1 VDWAVAIVDKN
12 SATAAAVASAVMLGI
27 VAVMRALFGRRAE
40 VHKRGVRIREG
51 AAARRS
57 ARRATRSSQVSH
69 GCARGEAL
77 SFAGIPVHL
86 RDETKHFKVLG
97 TTGTGKSTAI
107 GELLA
112 KALER
117 GDRAVFA
124 DPDGGYR
131 TRFFDRYRGDVVLNP
146 FEPCSHKWDP
156 FAEIH
161 DAYDIEQLAGSL
173 IPDTPDRAAGEWR
186 AYARTLLGAALR
198 SCCRSKRTDCA
209 ELWRLMSE
217 ASPEELRHALAG
229 TPAQRFID
237 PENARMFGSIRS
249 VAVSA
254 LAALEHVAGQRAV
267 SFSVS
272 RWVRRPSA
280 GSLFIPYRAGQ
291 IQALKSIIATW
302 MRLAIFAA
310 MQGEEGVD
318 QRLWFVIDELD
329 ALGTIDGLK
338 DALARLRKFGGR
350 CCLGFQSAAQ
360 VSSTY
365 AADANTIVENCGN
378 TLILRCSASE
388 HGGTSQFASR
398 LIGEREVL
406 RRQIARGSDREGL
419 FARRGA
425 RRSENTSEQRVT
437 EAAVM
442 PSEIEGLPDFCGYLK
457 VASASEWLKVSFERS
472 RSPERSG
479 MHGQLRLE
487 RKYQRPFQ

>member
-1 VDWAVAIVDKN
+1 VDWLVAIFDKDSAPVAPIAVAIVI
-12 SATAAAVASAVMLGI
+12 GI
-27 VAVMRALFGRRAE
+27 VVFARVVGGRPAE
-40 VHKRGVRIREG
+40 VHKRGVRVRE
-51 AAARRS
+51 ATAARRG
-57 ARRATRSSQVSH
+57 ARRATRWPRA
-69 GCARGEAL
+69 GARTGQL
-77 SFAGIPVHL
+77 SFAGIPVRL

-112 KALER
+112 GALER

-131 TRFFDRYRGDVVLNP
+131 ARFFDRYRGDVVLNP
-146 FEPCSHKWDP
+146 FEPCSLKWDP

-161 DAYDIEQLAGSL
+161 NAYDIEQLAGSL
-173 IPDTPDRAAGEWR
+173 IPDTHDRAAGEWR
-186 AYARTLLGAALR
+186 GYARTFLAAVLR
-198 SCCRSKRTDCA
+198 SCRSTNRAECA
-209 ELWRLMSE
+209 QLWRLMSE
-217 ASPEELRHALAG
+217 ASPEELRPVVAG
-229 TPAQRFID
+229 TPAQPFLD

-254 LAALEHVAGQRAV
+254 LAALEHVAGQRAAP
-267 SFSVS
+267 FSVS
-272 RWVRRPSA
+272 RWIRGTSA

-291 IQALKSIIATW
+291 IQALKSMIATW

-310 MQGEEGVD
+310 MHGEEGAD
-318 QRLWFVIDELD
+318 QHLWFVIDELD

-350 CCLGFQSAAQ
+350 CCLGFQSIAQ
-360 VSSTY
+360 VSNTY
-365 AADANTIVENCGN
+365 GGDAHTVVENCSN

-406 RRQIARGSDREGL
+406 RRQISRGSDREGL

-425 RRSENTSEQRVT
+425 RRSKNTSEQRVT

-457 VASASEWLKVSFERS
+457 AASASEWLKVSFERS
-472 RSPERSG
+472 QSPDRRA
-479 MHGQLRLE
+479 MHGRLRLE
-487 RKYQRPFQ
+487 SKHQRPVR

>member
-1 VDWAVAIVDKN
+1 VDWLVALFDKDAAPAVPI
-12 SATAAAVASAVMLGI
+12 AAAFVIGI
-27 VAVMRALFGRRAE
+27 VVFVRVLSGRPAE
-40 VHKRGVRIREG
+40 VHKRGVRVREC
-51 AAARRS
+51 AAARHGGRQGMRWP
-57 ARRATRSSQVSH
+57 RRGTQAEQ
-69 GCARGEAL
+69 L
-77 SFAGIPVHL
+77 LFAGIPVRL
-86 RDETKHFKVLG
+86 RDEAKHFKVLG
-97 TTGTGKSTAI
+97 STGTGKSTAI

-131 TRFFDRYRGDVVLNP
+131 ARFFDRYRGDVVLNP
-146 FEPCSHKWDP
+146 FEPCSLKWDP
-156 FAEIH
+156 FAEIRSV
-161 DAYDIEQLAGSL
+161 YDIEQLAGSL
-173 IPDTPDRAAGEWR
+173 IPDTHDRAAGEWR
-186 AYARTLLGAALR
+186 AYARTLLGAVLR
-198 SCCRSKRTDCA
+198 GCRTSNRADCA

-217 ASPEELRHALAG
+217 ASPDELRPVVAG
-229 TPAQRFID
+229 TPAQPFLD
-237 PENARMFGSIRS
+237 ADNARMFGSIRS

-254 LAALEHVAGQRAV
+254 LAALEHVARQRAAP
-267 SFSVS
+267 FAVS
-272 RWVRRPSA
+272 RWIEGTSA

-291 IQALKSIIATW
+291 IQALKSVIATW

-310 MQGEEGVD
+310 MHGREGAD

-329 ALGTIDGLK
+329 ALGAIDGLK

-350 CCLGFQSAAQ
+350 CCLGFQSIAQ
-360 VSSTY
+360 VSNTY
-365 AADANTIVENCGN
+365 GGDAQTIVENCGN

-406 RRQIARGSDREGL
+406 RRQISRGSDRDGL
-419 FARRGA
+419 FASRGA
-425 RRSENTSEQRVT
+425 RRSKNTSEQRVT

-472 RSPERSG
+472 RSPDRSG
-479 MHGQLRLE
+479 MHGRLRPE
-487 RKYQRPFQ
+487 SKHQRPVQ

>member
-1 VDWAVAIVDKN
+1 MDWASAMFDKD
-12 SATAAAVASAVMLGI
+12 AAPIAAAIALGVVACVRMLS
-27 VAVMRALFGRRAE
+27 GRPAE

-51 AAARRS
+51 AAARRR
-57 ARRATRSSQVSH
+57 ARRASR
-69 GCARGEAL
+69 GPRAGARLEPL
-77 SFAGIPVHL
+77 SFAAIPVRL

-112 KALER
+112 GALER

-131 TRFFDRYRGDVVLNP
+131 ARFFDRYRGDVVLNP
-146 FEPCSHKWDP
+146 FEPCSLKWDP
-156 FAEIH
+156 FAEIRN
-161 DAYDIEQLAGSL
+161 AYDVEQLAGSL
-173 IPDTPDRAAGEWR
+173 IPDTHDRTAGEWR
-186 AYARTLLGAALR
+186 GYARTLLGAVLR
-198 SCCRSKRTDCA
+198 SCRRSNRADCA
-209 ELWRLMSE
+209 ELWRLISE
-217 ASPEELRHALAG
+217 ASPEELRPVVAG
-229 TPAQRFID
+229 TPAQPFLD

-254 LAALEHVAGQRAV
+254 LAALEHVARQRAAP
-267 SFSVS
+267 FSVS
-272 RWVRRPSA
+272 GWIRGRAA

-310 MQGEEGVD
+310 MHGEEGAD
-318 QRLWFVIDELD
+318 QRLWFVVDELD

-365 AADANTIVENCGN
+365 AGDAQTIVENCGN
-378 TLILRCSASE
+378 TLILRCSSSE
-388 HGGTSQFASR
+388 QGGTSQFASR
-398 LIGEREVL
+398 LIGEREVS
-406 RRQIARGSDREGL
+406 RRQISRGSDREGL
-419 FARRGA
+419 FARQGA
-425 RRSENTSEQRVT
+425 RRSKNTSEQRVT
-437 EAAVM
+437 ETAVM

-457 VASASEWLKVSFERS
+457 LASASEWLKVSFERS
-472 RSPERSG
+472 RSSDRSG

-487 RKYQRPFQ
+487 RNYQRPFR

>member
-1 VDWAVAIVDKN
+1 MDWIVTIFDKA
-12 SATAAAVASAVMLGI
+12 SAPVVLVAAAIALGI
-27 VAVMRALFGRRAE
+27 VVFVRALLGRPAE

-51 AAARRS
+51 AATRYS
-57 ARRATRSSQVSH
+57 AWRAIGSSQWSH
-69 GCARGEAL
+69 GGAGAEPL
-77 SFAGIPVHL
+77 SFAGIPVPL

-131 TRFFDRYRGDVVLNP
+131 ARFFDRYRADVVLNP
-146 FEPCSHKWDP
+146 FEPCSLKWDP
-156 FAEIH
+156 FAEIGT
-161 DAYDIEQLAGSL
+161 AYDIEQLAGSL
-173 IPDTPDRAAGEWR
+173 IPDTHDRTAGEWR
-186 AYARTLLGAALR
+186 GYARTLLGAVLR
-198 SCCRSKRTDCA
+198 SCRRSNRADCA
-209 ELWRLMSE
+209 LLWRLMCE
-217 ASPEELRHALAG
+217 ASPEELRPVIAG
-229 TPAQRFID
+229 TPAQPFLD
-237 PENARMFGSIRS
+237 PDNARMFGSIRS

-254 LAALEHVAGQRAV
+254 LAALEHVAGQRAAP
-267 SFSVS
+267 FSVS
-272 RWVRRPSA
+272 RWVRGASA

-291 IQALKSIIATW
+291 IQALKSIIAAW

-310 MQGEEGVD
+310 MHGEEGAD

-329 ALGTIDGLK
+329 ALGTIAGLK

-350 CCLGFQSAAQ
+350 CCLGFQSASQ

-365 AADANTIVENCGN
+365 PGDANTLVENCGN

-398 LIGEREVL
+398 LIGEREVV
-406 RRQIARGSDREGL
+406 RRQISRGSDREGL
-419 FARRGA
+419 FVRRGA
-425 RRSENTSEQRVT
+425 RRSKNTSEQRVT

-457 VASASEWLKVSFERS
+457 VASASEWLKVSFGRS
-472 RSPERSG
+472 RSSGRGG

>member
-1 VDWAVAIVDKN
+1 MDWLVAIFGED
-12 SATAAAVASAVMLGI
+12 SAPAALIAAAIALGI
-27 VAVMRALFGRRAE
+27 VFLVRVMSGRPAE
-40 VHKRGVRIREG
+40 VHKRGVRILEG
-51 AAARRS
+51 AAARRG
-57 ARRATRSSQVSH
+57 ARRA
-69 GCARGEAL
+69 ARWPRRGAHAERL
-77 SFAGIPVHL
+77 LFAGVPVRL

-107 GELLA
+107 GQLLA
-112 KALER
+112 RALER

-131 TRFFDRYRGDVVLNP
+131 ARFFDRYRDDVVLNP
-146 FEPCSHKWDP
+146 FEPCSRKWDP
-156 FAEIH
+156 FAEIRN
-161 DAYDIEQLAGSL
+161 AYDIEQLAGSL
-173 IPDTPDRAAGEWR
+173 IPDTHDRAAGEWR
-186 AYARTLLGAALR
+186 GYARTFLGAVLR
-198 SCCRSKRTDCA
+198 SCRNSNRADCA

-217 ASPEELRHALAG
+217 ASPEELRPVVAG
-229 TPAQRFID
+229 TPAQPFLD

-254 LAALEHVAGQRAV
+254 LAALEHVAGQRAPP
-267 SFSVS
+267 FSVS
-272 RWVRRPSA
+272 GWISGRSP

-291 IQALKSIIATW
+291 IQALKSMIATW
-302 MRLAIFAA
+302 MRLAIFEA
-310 MQGEEGVD
+310 MHGEEGAD

-360 VSSTY
+360 ISGTY
-365 AADANTIVENCGN
+365 GRDAQTLVENCGN

-406 RRQIARGSDREGL
+406 RRQISRGSDREGL

-425 RRSENTSEQRVT
+425 RRSKSTSEQCVT

-472 RSPERSG
+472 RSCDRSDT
-479 MHGQLRLE
+479 HGRLSIQSKHHF
-487 RKYQRPFQ
+487 R